1 MAHIIEEAKS
11 GRAACRTCKKPIA
24 KGELRFGEEFESQF
38 AEGGASHR
46 WHHLACAAAAL
57 PDALTATLATYDGP
71 LPDRA
76 ALEQQIA
83 DGRKK
88 TKPAAFPYF
97 DWAPT
102 GRARCLQ
109 CQVAID
115 KGSLRVAV
123 ERQLEVGMQQTKGA
137 GYLHPG
143 CVAAYL
149 EKESLDR
156 AGFVDGLRANSRLEP
171 AELDDAIAGLTTPAS

>member
-38 AEGGASHR
+38 AEGGAGHR

-57 PDALTATLATYDGP
+57 PDALAPTLAAYTGEV
-71 LPDRA
+71 PDRA
-76 ALEQQIA
+76 GLEKAIA
-83 DGRKK
+83 EGKK
-88 TKPAAFPYF
+88 NTKPGSFPYF

-109 CQVAID
+109 CQVNID

-149 EKESLDR
+149 EKEGLDR
-156 AGFVDGLRANSRLEP
+156 DAFVSGLRTNSRLEP
-171 AELDDAIAGLTTPAS
+171 AELDEAVGQV

>member
-11 GRAACRTCKKPIA
+11 GRASCRTCKKAIA
-24 KGELRFGEEFESQF
+24 KGELRFGEEFDSQF
-38 AEGGASHR
+38 ADGGASHR

-57 PDALTATLATYDGP
+57 PDALTATLATYTGE

-76 ALEQQIA
+76 ALDQQIA
-83 DGRKK
+83 EGRKK
-88 TKPAAFPYF
+88 TRPASFPYF

-102 GRARCLQ
+102 GRARCLA

-115 KGSLRVAV
+115 KGALRVAV
-123 ERQLEVGMQQTKGA
+123 ERTLEVGMQTSKGA

-143 CVAAYL
+143 CVATHL
-149 EKESLDR
+149 EKEKLER
-156 AGFVDGLRANSRLEP
+156 GPFVDGLRANSRLEP
-171 AELDDAIAGLTTPAS
+171 AELDSALAELPT